1 MKKVFIAGNSVT
13 ANLITNY
20 LEEDNRYLVTG
31 YVVDDNFEN
40 HNPSLNN
47 CIGLSKFI
55 EDYISSEVY
64 VIMAIGYND
73 LNKNRERFYKKI
85 KRPWI

>member
-40 HNPSLNN
+40 LV
-47 CIGLSKFI
+47 FF
-55 EDYISSEVY
+55 
-64 VIMAIGYND
+64 A
-73 LNKNRERFYKKI
+73 
-85 KRPWI
+85 